1 MPLSRWRS
9 FSAVVVLLVGG
20 LTAAAQADVL
30 RNVAFG
36 LGYAGFDLEG
46 RRNPLSG
53 ETDFRIGRNLV
64 GNPLDF
70 GLWDLTLQGPI
81 SLELSTGGRLFQ
93 QVDLAFT
100 TALTADSPAVP
111 LSYALNYGLGGQSA
125 EVNGAV
131 LIDTGLSLNQLG
143 FYDLEF
149 IYSVRQT
156 VSADGESDGDDQT
169 ASLDLGPVKIS
180 GNIFADVL
188 ALLTGPLYERTGQ
201 PNPFIDFS
209 GPTSLSGLLSLSADA
224 AQQSLAAG
232 GDPVEEDL
240 SDASAAAKFN
250 ASATPLKS
258 LELNSRSNAI
268 HTTAIAPEPASLLLI
283 LAALPLV
290 AARPLRRRRDR

>member
-1 MPLSRWRS
+1 MPLSRRRS

-20 LTAAAQADVL
+20 LTTAAQADVL

-53 ETDFRIGRNLV
+53 QTDFRIGRNLV

-81 SLELSTGGRLFQ
+81 SLELSTGGRLFE

-111 LSYALNYGLGGQSA
+111 LAYALNYGLGGQSA

-156 VSADGESDGDDQT
+156 VSADGESVGDEQT
-169 ASLDLGPVKIS
+169 LDLGPVKIS

-188 ALLTGPLYERTGQ
+188 ALLTGPLYERAGQ

-209 GPTSLSGLLSLSADA
+209 GPTSLSGLLSASADI
-224 AQQSLAAG
+224 AQQRLAAG

-250 ASATPLKS
+250 AGATPLKS
-258 LELNSRSNAI
+258 LELNSRFAPAQ
-268 HTTAIAPEPASLLLI
+268 TGAMAPEPTALLLI

-290 AARPLRRRRDR
+290 AARPLRRRGDR